1 MQNWMDLAVM
11 ARVVALIE
19 NQEMADSLRHC
30 LSAHGCEPVLASSFE
45 SAKALIAEQGCDLII
60 SEVHLANGGSVFEFL
75 EFAKRLPNSAEIPFV
90 LLSVKPSKVANI
102 LHDSLLF
109 TASQLGAAKYVSMDE
124 FDCGGL
130 VRELQ
135 DYLGAR

>member
-1 MQNWMDLAVM
+1 MDLAVM

-30 LSAHGCEPVLASSFE
+30 LSDHGCELSLAYSFD

-60 SEVHLANGGSVFEFL
+60 SEVHLENGGSVFEFL
-75 EFAKRLPNSAEIPFV
+75 EFAKSLPNSSEIPFV

-102 LHDSLLF
+102 LRDSLLF
-109 TASQLGAAKYVSMDE
+109 TASQLGAAKYVSMEE
-124 FDCGGL
+124 FDCESL
-130 VRELQ
+130 VHELR
-135 DYLGAR
+135 DYLVY